1 MTYFRE
7 LPNLEY
13 QSFLSDSNSSDQY
26 LIVKNLFRRVK
37 LRDDLQNV
45 FTVFDK
51 YQIPDGSRPELV
63 AQELYGSTQY
73 DWVVIVSAGITRLRD
88 QWPLSDR
95 QVYDYAESIY
105 GDQLNAIH
113 HYETTEVRDSEDRL
127 ILPAGQVVDEDFA
140 FIYTDVDKN
149 YSNSLSKIS
158 YTKICA
164 ENVSQ
169 DSLIIKSS
177 VAGNNIS
184 ANDELV
190 IDGQYIPVVSVT
202 NGTTVIGVTTS
213 FVGVA
218 TALSNNIGITTTIIT
233 GISTNATGNIIT
245 IGQTL
250 KEIPEIIGY
259 GVTVTSIGIGTVY
272 IDKPTQNTTS
282 QNLITLS
289 FGNNV
294 TTVLTENTKNITLSS
309 PIPTNISKGSTLTLK
324 VRNTVIIET
333 NPVIGV
339 SNYEYEVRKNN
350 DKRGIY
356 VLKPR
361 YLQQVINDTRK
372 AMIYDRSSQYVND
385 TLIKTENTK
394 STIPF

>member
-13 QSFLSDSNSSDQY
+13 QSFLPDSKSSDQY
-26 LIVKNLFRRVK
+26 LLVKNLFRRVK

-105 GDQLNAIH
+105 GNDLNGIH

-127 ILPAGQVVDEDFA
+127 ILPAGQIVDADF
-140 FIYTDVDKN
+140 
-149 YSNSLSKIS
+149 KIS
-158 YTKICA
+158 YY
-164 ENVSQ
+164 
-169 DSLIIKSS
+169 DDGSLYT
-177 VAGNNIS
+177 
-184 ANDELV
+184 ND
-190 IDGQYIPVVSVT
+190 
-202 NGTTVIGVTTS
+202 GTILGS
-213 FVGVA
+213 
-218 TALSNNIGITTTIIT
+218 
-233 GISTNATGNIIT
+233 
-245 IGQTL
+245 
-250 KEIPEIIGY
+250 
-259 GVTVTSIGIGTVY
+259 
-272 IDKPTQNTTS
+272 
-282 QNLITLS
+282 
-289 FGNNV
+289 NV
-294 TTVLTENTKNITLSS
+294 TYIL
-309 PIPTNISKGSTLTLK
+309 
-324 VRNTVIIET
+324 
-333 NPVIGV
+333 NPVIGI

-385 TLIKTENTK
+385 TLIKTENTR
-394 STIPF
+394 SSIPF

>member
-26 LIVKNLFRRVK
+26 LLVKNLFRRVK

-105 GDQLNAIH
+105 GNDLNAIH

-127 ILPAGQVVDEDFA
+127 ILPAAQVVDADFKVSYYDDGTL
-140 FIYTDVDKN
+140 YTNDATILG
-149 YSNSLSKIS
+149 SN
-158 YTKICA
+158 
-164 ENVSQ
+164 
-169 DSLIIKSS
+169 
-177 VAGNNIS
+177 
-184 ANDELV
+184 V
-190 IDGQYIPVVSVT
+190 IRIP
-202 NGTTVIGVTTS
+202 
-213 FVGVA
+213 
-218 TALSNNIGITTTIIT
+218 
-233 GISTNATGNIIT
+233 
-245 IGQTL
+245 
-250 KEIPEIIGY
+250 
-259 GVTVTSIGIGTVY
+259 
-272 IDKPTQNTTS
+272 D
-282 QNLITLS
+282 
-289 FGNNV
+289 
-294 TTVLTENTKNITLSS
+294 
-309 PIPTNISKGSTLTLK
+309 PI
-324 VRNTVIIET
+324 V
-333 NPVIGV
+333 GV
-339 SNYEYEVRKNN
+339 SNYEYEVGKNN

>member
-26 LIVKNLFRRVK
+26 LLVKNLFRRVK

-45 FTVFDK
+45 FTVFNK

-105 GDQLNAIH
+105 GNDLNAIH

-127 ILPAGQVVDEDFA
+127 ILPAGQVVDEDFKVSYYDYGTL
-140 FIYTDVDKN
+140 YTNDSTILGSNVD
-149 YSNSLSKIS
+149 YIS
-158 YTKICA
+158 
-164 ENVSQ
+164 
-169 DSLIIKSS
+169 
-177 VAGNNIS
+177 
-184 ANDELV
+184 
-190 IDGQYIPVVSVT
+190 
-202 NGTTVIGVTTS
+202 
-213 FVGVA
+213 
-218 TALSNNIGITTTIIT
+218 
-233 GISTNATGNIIT
+233 
-245 IGQTL
+245 
-250 KEIPEIIGY
+250 
-259 GVTVTSIGIGTVY
+259 
-272 IDKPTQNTTS
+272 
-282 QNLITLS
+282 
-289 FGNNV
+289 
-294 TTVLTENTKNITLSS
+294 
-309 PIPTNISKGSTLTLK
+309 
-324 VRNTVIIET
+324 
-333 NPVIGV
+333 NPVISI

-356 VLKPR
+356 VLKSR

>member
-13 QSFLSDSNSSDQY
+13 QSFLSDSHSSDQY

-105 GDQLNAIH
+105 GNDLNAIH

-127 ILPAGQVVDEDFA
+127 ILPAGQIVDADF
-140 FIYTDVDKN
+140 
-149 YSNSLSKIS
+149 KIS
-158 YTKICA
+158 YYDNGSLYTNNASILGA
-164 ENVSQ
+164 NV
-169 DSLIIKSS
+169 
-177 VAGNNIS
+177 NYIS
-184 ANDELV
+184 NP
-190 IDGQYIPVVSVT
+190 I
-202 NGTTVIGVTTS
+202 
-213 FVGVA
+213 
-218 TALSNNIGITTTIIT
+218 IGIT
-233 GISTNATGNIIT
+233 
-245 IGQTL
+245 
-250 KEIPEIIGY
+250 
-259 GVTVTSIGIGTVY
+259 
-272 IDKPTQNTTS
+272 
-282 QNLITLS
+282 
-289 FGNNV
+289 
-294 TTVLTENTKNITLSS
+294 
-309 PIPTNISKGSTLTLK
+309 
-324 VRNTVIIET
+324 
-333 NPVIGV
+333 
-339 SNYEYEVRKNN
+339 NYEYEVRKNN

-361 YLQQVINDTRK
+361 YLQQVITDTRK

-394 STIPF
+394 VSIPF

>member
-105 GDQLNAIH
+105 GNDLNAIH

-127 ILPAGQVVDEDFA
+127 ILPAGQVVDADFKVSYYDDGTL
-140 FIYTDVDKN
+140 YTNDATRLGDDV
-149 YSNSLSKIS
+149 IR
-158 YTKICA
+158 
-164 ENVSQ
+164 
-169 DSLIIKSS
+169 
-177 VAGNNIS
+177 
-184 ANDELV
+184 
-190 IDGQYIPVVSVT
+190 IP
-202 NGTTVIGVTTS
+202 
-213 FVGVA
+213 
-218 TALSNNIGITTTIIT
+218 
-233 GISTNATGNIIT
+233 
-245 IGQTL
+245 
-250 KEIPEIIGY
+250 
-259 GVTVTSIGIGTVY
+259 
-272 IDKPTQNTTS
+272 D
-282 QNLITLS
+282 
-289 FGNNV
+289 
-294 TTVLTENTKNITLSS
+294 
-309 PIPTNISKGSTLTLK
+309 PI
-324 VRNTVIIET
+324 V
-333 NPVIGV
+333 GV

>member
-1 MTYFRE
+1 MSYFRE

-105 GDQLNAIH
+105 GNDLNAIH

-164 ENVSQ
+164 ENVSK

-202 NGTTVIGVTTS
+202 
-213 FVGVA
+213 
-218 TALSNNIGITTTIIT
+218 SNTI
-233 GISTNATGNIIT
+233 
-245 IGQTL
+245 
-250 KEIPEIIGY
+250 
-259 GVTVTSIGIGTVY
+259 
-272 IDKPTQNTTS
+272 
-282 QNLITLS
+282 
-289 FGNNV
+289 
-294 TTVLTENTKNITLSS
+294 ENTKNITLSS
-309 PIPTNISKGSTLTLK
+309 PIPTNISEGSTLTFK
-324 VRNTVIIET
+324 VRNTVLIET

-350 DKRGIY
+350 DKRSIY

-372 AMIYDRSSQYVND
+372 AMIYDNSSQYVND
-385 TLIKTENTK
+385 KLIKTENTK